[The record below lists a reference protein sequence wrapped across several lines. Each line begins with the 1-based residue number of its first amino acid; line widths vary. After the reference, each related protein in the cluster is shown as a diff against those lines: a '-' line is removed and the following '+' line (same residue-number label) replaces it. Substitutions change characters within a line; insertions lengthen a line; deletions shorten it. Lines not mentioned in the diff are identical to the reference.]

1 MATLTYYILLTGDRL
16 DAIEISRAEGAEV
29 RGMGAS
35 DFLDRIFEKFV
46 CVTDL
51 LVSVSFSDEKN
62 VLSLQE
68 AAQVVLGCF
77 QSVNSLLV
85 PQKLDTTGLPID
97 DDSKY
102 AVSLLEKIASS
113 SDYREQ
119 SLGRFS
125 GDFFVVADESLRY
138 GFKNNVWDLLS
149 RSGIENG
156 WRINPKVGDR
166 KLSILAS
173 VWKATPREISLL
185 LESYNYKRPVI
196 IKILREGFN
205 NDRITLID
213 EDDRPA
219 VLGIDQE
226 INLFEV
232 VGWFE
237 NNNIKW
243 PIPEVVD
250 VASRRYGGIVGLTPV
265 DEARLKV
272 VERRLTQ
279 LENENLALV
288 NENNDL
294 KMLLEIQQQS
304 NLALKTETVG
314 ERFPYSTKLLSAM
327 KLAAEH
333 FWMDFDADR
342 PPLQKQVRAFIA
354 ERAGIPNDRKAAELA
369 GAIKPDGQPDI

>member
-1 MATLTYYILLTGDRL
+1 
-16 DAIEISRAEGAEV
+16 
-29 RGMGAS
+29 MGAS

-77 QSVNSLLV
+77 QSVNSLLI

-102 AVSLLEKIASS
+102 AVSLLEKIAGS

-119 SLGRFS
+119 SLGRVS
-125 GDFFVVADESLRY
+125 DGFFVVADESLRY

-149 RSGIENG
+149 RSGIENS

-166 KLSILAS
+166 KLSILAN

-196 IKILREGFN
+196 IKSLREGFN
-205 NDRITLID
+205 NDRISLID

-219 VLGIDQE
+219 VLGIDQQ

-250 VASRRYGGIVGLTPV
+250 VASRRYGGTVGLTAV
-265 DEARLKV
+265 DEARLKA

-294 KMLLEIQQQS
+294 KMSLEIQQQS
-304 NLALKTETVG
+304 NLAFKTESAG

>member
-1 MATLTYYILLTGDRL
+1 
-16 DAIEISRAEGAEV
+16 
-29 RGMGAS
+29 MGAS

-46 CVTDL
+46 CVADL

-97 DDSKY
+97 DESKY
-102 AVSLLEKIASS
+102 SVSLLEKIAGSS
-113 SDYREQ
+113 NYREQ
-119 SLGRFS
+119 RLGGLS
-125 GDFFVVADESLRY
+125 EGFFMVADESLRY
-138 GFKNNVWDLLS
+138 GFKNNVWELLS

-196 IKILREGFN
+196 VKSLREGFN
-205 NDRITLID
+205 NNHISLID
-213 EDDRPA
+213 EDDRPKT
-219 VLGIDQE
+219 LGVDQQV
-226 INLFEV
+226 NLFEV

-237 NNNIKW
+237 KNNITW

-250 VASRRYGGIVGLTPV
+250 VESRRYGGAASLTAV
-265 DEARLKV
+265 DEARLKI

-279 LENENLALV
+279 LENENLALTK
-288 NENNDL
+288 ENSEL
-294 KMLLEIQQQS
+294 KVSLETQQQLS
-304 NLALKTETVG
+304 STLKAENAG
-314 ERFPYSTKLLSAM
+314 ERFPYSTKLLAAM

-333 FWMDFDADR
+333 FWIDFDPHR

-354 ERAGIPNDRKAAELA
+354 DRAGIPNDRKAAELA
-369 GAIKPDGQPDI
+369 GAIKPDGQPDL